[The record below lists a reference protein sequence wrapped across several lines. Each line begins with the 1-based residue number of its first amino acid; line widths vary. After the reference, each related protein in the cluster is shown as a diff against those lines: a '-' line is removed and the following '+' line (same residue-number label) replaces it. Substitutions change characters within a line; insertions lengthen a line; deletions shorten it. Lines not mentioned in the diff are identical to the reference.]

1 MSSLA
6 LCSPS
11 NWSLKWEHRIS
22 SRWFLWS
29 VLLQT
34 SAQAERYNALSCEEN
49 PTFWLKF
56 QAGADLPTVPVG
68 FGSSC
73 GVCFTHL
80 QPKGSHFC
88 LLHHMQSFF
97 WYNEIPL
104 FFSLTHRWG
113 FSINCHIQTLSSIV
127 SLSYS
132 ISCYIMLYLYL
143 FTHFTLNWLDSL
155 VLAFPPAPVA
165 CVSPTSSA
173 ASPRS
178 SEPPLCCAARSRPGS
193 AGSSRAA
200 RRRSRRAG
208 DCRGRPRPHGGA
220 WPSDWP
226 HRSRS
231 SLVSLRRFMKM
242 MFFMLLS
249 RYIKCH

>member
-29 VLLQT
+29 VLLQA

-56 QAGADLPTVPVG
+56 QAGADLPTIPVG

-73 GVCFTHL
+73 GVYFTHL

-97 WYNEIPL
+97 WYNDIPQ
-104 FFSLTHRWG
+104 FFGLTHRWG
-113 FSINCHIQTLSSIV
+113 FPINCHIKTLSSIV
-127 SLSYS
+127 SLNYS
-132 ISCYIMLYLYL
+132 ISCYIMFISLSLHTFHPQL
-143 FTHFTLNWLDSL
+143 AWLTSFTFPSSCGVCFTNLKCCFTAIFGTSA
-155 VLAFPPAPVA
+155 VLRRTQPSRKRWQF
-165 CVSPTSSA
+165 SRSA
-173 ASPRS
+173 ASQS
-178 SEPPLCCAARSRPGS
+178 ASRWLPGPATS
-193 AGSSRAA
+193 T
-200 RRRSRRAG
+200 RRSLAI
-208 DCRGRPRPHGGA
+208 
-220 WPSDWP
+220 WLTSQVEVQ
-226 HRSRS
+226 SR
-231 SLVSLRRFMKM
+231 
-242 MFFMLLS
+242 
-249 RYIKCH
+249 